1 MKCPYCLHSIT
12 KVIDKRDSETVKNT
26 TRRRREC
33 TKCDKRFTTYER
45 VEHLELMI
53 VKKDGRRELFDI
65 TKLIKGLQKACEK
78 RPVSNIVISDIA
90 HEIELQLRNQ
100 DTTEIKSSI
109 IGNLVMEK
117 LKQLDPVAYIRFA
130 SVYREFTDLDS
141 FEKELNQLR

>member
-117 LKQLDPVAYIRFA
+117 LKQLDPVSYIRFA